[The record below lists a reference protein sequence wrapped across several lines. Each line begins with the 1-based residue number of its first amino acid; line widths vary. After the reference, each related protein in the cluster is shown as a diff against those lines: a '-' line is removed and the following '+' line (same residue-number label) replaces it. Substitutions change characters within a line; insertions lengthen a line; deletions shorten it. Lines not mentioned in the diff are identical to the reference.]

1 MTVIKN
7 NIMVSAKQ
15 EILSWHPNDSNDKNN
30 RFSIIIPSWNNL
42 SFLKICI
49 SSIHKNS
56 AFKHQIIIHVNEGT
70 DGTLEWVRNNGFDY
84 TYSIENVG
92 VCWAM
97 NACRALVK
105 TDYIVFLNDDM
116 YMLPGWDTELW
127 NEIERLPNKFF
138 FLSSSTI
145 EPRISPHPGILAPF
159 YYGNTPDT
167 FREDDLLKD
176 FKSITGEDWSG
187 ATWPPSI
194 IHKDIWD
201 LIGGYSVEYFPGL
214 YSDPD
219 FSMKLYEAGVRY
231 FKGVDASR
239 AYHFGSKT
247 TLRIALNN
255 GSKQFLNKWGI
266 TSASFT
272 RFFLRRGQRFQG
284 EININFRSTALRKAF
299 LKSNLK
305 RIFWLFGGIGK
316 TKGKFSFNN
325 IKSTEK

>member
-1 MTVIKN
+1 MTKGN
-7 NIMVSAKQ
+7 NTDTANK
-15 EILSWHPNDSNDKNN
+15 EILSWHPGNSNDKTNL
-30 RFSIIIPSWNNL
+30 FSIIIPSWNNL

-49 SSIHKNS
+49 GSIQKNS
-56 AFKHQIIIHVNEGT
+56 AFKHQIIIHVNEGN
-70 DGTLEWVRNNGFDY
+70 DGTLEWVRNNDFDY
-84 TYSIENVG
+84 THSIENVG

-116 YMLPGWDTELW
+116 YMLPGWDKELW
-127 NEIERLPNKFF
+127 NEIEHLPNKFF
-138 FLSSSTI
+138 YLSSSTI
-145 EPRISPHPGILAPF
+145 EPRISPHPGILAPY

-272 RFFLRRGQRFQG
+272 RHFLKRGQHFQG
-284 EININFRSTALRKAF
+284 EINISSRNPALRKA
-299 LKSNLK
+299 LWKSKLK
-305 RIFWLFGGIGK
+305 RIFWLLSGLGK
-316 TKGKFSFNN
+316 TKGKFSYNN
-325 IKSTEK
+325 FKFQRK